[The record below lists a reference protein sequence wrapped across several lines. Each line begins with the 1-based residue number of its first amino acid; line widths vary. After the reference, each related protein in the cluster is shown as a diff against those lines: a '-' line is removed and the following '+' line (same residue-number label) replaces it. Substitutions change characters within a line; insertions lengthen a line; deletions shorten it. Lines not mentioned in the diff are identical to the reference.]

1 MVNSANS
8 VRDTAEIRVENLSK
22 WFGEL
27 QAVREVSLQVG
38 RGDFFTFLGPS
49 GCGKTTL
56 LRMIAGF
63 VRPDEGD
70 IFFDEVRVNEV
81 PPWERDIGMVF
92 QNFALWPHMSV
103 FDNVAF
109 GLRERKVAKGEIR
122 ERVLGALRMVDLEGM
137 EDRRPSQLSGGQQ
150 QRVALART
158 LVVEPRGLLLD
169 EPLSSLDA
177 KLRVQ
182 MRNELVRIQ
191 RELGITTIYVT
202 HDQEE
207 ALALSTRIAVFERG
221 AVVQEGTPREVYE
234 APRERSVADFVG
246 ISNFFE
252 GRAAGVDGE
261 CVRVEVL
268 EVGAQ
273 RVCWSASLEQ
283 PPREGAPLL
292 ISVRPEALRIDGE
305 GDDGKTSRIDR
316 EGETPEMN
324 RIDGEVVD
332 AVYLGSLLQYDVEV
346 ASGRVF
352 KVDVPNPRQVEVLAR
367 GTKVRLAYAA
377 RDAVVLERG
386 E

>member
-1 MVNSANS
+1 MRV
-8 VRDTAEIRVENLSK
+8 DTAEIRVENLSK

-27 QAVREVSLQVG
+27 QAVKGVSLRIG

-70 IFFDEVRVNEV
+70 ILFDDRRVNEV

-109 GLRERKVAKGEIR
+109 GLRERKVGKGEVR
-122 ERVLGALRMVDLEGM
+122 ERVLGALRMVDLEGT
-137 EDRRPSQLSGGQQ
+137 EGRRPSQLSGGQQ

-207 ALALSTRIAVFERG
+207 ALALSTRIAVFEKG

-234 APRERSVADFVG
+234 APRERAVADFVG
-246 ISNFFE
+246 ISNVLE
-252 GRAAGVDGE
+252 GHAVGVDGE
-261 CVRVEVL
+261 CVRVEVPG
-268 EVGAQ
+268 VGEQ
-273 RVCWSASLEQ
+273 RICWSASLEQ
-283 PPREGAPLL
+283 LPREGAPLL
-292 ISVRPEALRIDGE
+292 ISVRPEALRIDVRGGDAGMNRVGDGE
-305 GDDGKTSRIDR
+305 DNL
-316 EGETPEMN
+316 ETN
-324 RIDGEVVD
+324 RIDGKVMA

-346 ASGRVF
+346 APGRIF
-352 KVDVPNPRQVEVLAR
+352 KVDVPNPRRAEVFDR
-367 GTKVRLAYAA
+367 GTKVRLMYSA
-377 RDAVVLERG
+377 RDAVALTPG
-386 E
+386 H